1 MDWDWDA
8 HPTYDS
14 ERIRIDATLSPA
26 VLFDMRLPRQI
37 SDHEISLML
46 SLADFHLDRGLPCVG
61 LVRHH
66 HGTGVIAARHRKT
79 ITDWLEVRREALKR
93 DDSGVVVVMPQAIYR
108 AVLRVVYRFR
118 APPVRTITA
127 PDLRSATDA
136 MRSELERI
144 EQPITNEIDA
154 FLEGLDGMSAP
165 SSA

>member
-1 MDWDWDA
+1 MDWDWEA

-26 VLFDMRLPRQI
+26 VFFDMRLPRQI

-66 HGTGVIAARHRKT
+66 YGTGVIAARHRKT
-79 ITDWLEVRREALKR
+79 ITDWLEMRREALQR
-93 DDSGVVVVMPQAIYR
+93 ADSGVVVVMPQAIYR

-118 APPVRTITA
+118 TPPVRTITT
-127 PDLRSATDA
+127 PDVLSATDA
-136 MRSELERI
+136 IRTELERV
-144 EQPITNEIDA
+144 EQPITNEIEA
-154 FLEGLDGMSAP
+154 FLDCLPGLNAP

>member
-1 MDWDWDA
+1 MDWDWEA

-26 VLFDMRLPRQI
+26 VFFDMRLPRQI
-37 SDHEISLML
+37 SDHEISLVL

-79 ITDWLEVRREALKR
+79 FTDWLEVRRDTLKR

-118 APPVRTITA
+118 TPPVRTITT
-127 PDLRSATDA
+127 PDVLGATDA
-136 MRSELERI
+136 VRSELVRI
-144 EQPITNEIDA
+144 EQSITPEIDA
-154 FLEGLDGMSAP
+154 YLDSLVA
-165 SSA
+165 